1 MSFHFNFD
9 ALKNDNIDFPPDFM
23 KSVYEHGDD
32 SDLRIVLPGWRKFS
46 DIEKSEIHF
55 SADSKLLDK
64 NNFKFSIMDQ
74 SNIFPLRNGVFS
86 SNSEDSSFEYV
97 PKPMASVAY
106 V

>member
-1 MSFHFNFD
+1 
-9 ALKNDNIDFPPDFM
+9 
-23 KSVYEHGDD
+23 
-32 SDLRIVLPGWRKFS
+32 
-46 DIEKSEIHF
+46 
-55 SADSKLLDK
+55 
-64 NNFKFSIMDQ
+64 MDQ